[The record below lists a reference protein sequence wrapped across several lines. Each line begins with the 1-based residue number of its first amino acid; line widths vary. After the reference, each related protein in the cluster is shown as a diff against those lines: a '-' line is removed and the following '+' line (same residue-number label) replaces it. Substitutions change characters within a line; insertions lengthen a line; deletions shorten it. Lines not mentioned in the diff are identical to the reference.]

1 MTLSSDFQK
10 LYVDGLITLFELDA
24 SALGAGILRFHGHI
38 SHEEWERLAIAV
50 SDSVSTRSVV
60 LDTKPQLLSEERLLL
75 VTGDKDFNYA
85 IGEEPLDTEV
95 SHVDSKIA
103 FHGDFGKVWAWNK
116 TTKAWKPDIIWQG
129 EVFEPIAIEVSG
141 LEMRSDGKASAPT
154 LSMANNIGG
163 IQNAVSALCL
173 QFGDFVGAKL
183 KVITTLAKYLDA
195 ENFILGNDL
204 ASNEAKEQLWF
215 IEQKTSEN
223 SQAVTFELSNP
234 IDFEGLRIPVRQIT
248 SMCHWAVMG
257 DYRGEECGYTGVA
270 MFTEKDEPTDNPAL
284 DKCAGFLN
292 SCQLRF
298 GENAELPFG
307 GFPAANLI

>member
-1 MTLSSDFQK
+1 MTLNSDFQK

-24 SALGAGILRFHGHI
+24 QVLGAGILRFHGHI
-38 SHEEWERLAIAV
+38 SFSEWEDIYAYFG
-50 SDSVSTRSVV
+50 
-60 LDTKPQLLSEERLLL
+60 SEELLM
-75 VTGDKDFNYA
+75 GDEERF
-85 IGEEPLDTEV
+85 IGAEILGNENER
-95 SHVDSKIA
+95 
-103 FHGDFGKVWAWNK
+103 VWKRN
-116 TTKAWKPDIIWQG
+116 IIWQG
-129 EVFEPIAIEVSG
+129 QTFEPMALEVSG

-154 LSMANNIGG
+154 LSMANSIGG

-173 QFGDFVGAKL
+173 QFGDFIGAKL

-195 ENFILGNDL
+195 ENFTNGNES
-204 ASNEAKEQLWF
+204 ASNEAKEQLWY

-257 DYRGEECGYTGVA
+257 DYRGEECGYTGAA
-270 MFTEKDEPTDNPAL
+270 MFTDKDEPTDNPAL

-298 GENAELPFG
+298 GENSELPFG
-307 GFPAANLI
+307 GFPAANLL